1 MSRGKGTGSVHYDE
15 PRKRWKATIE
25 AGYTVRGTRRRITV
39 TAKTERDVLVRL
51 KAKEREILATGVP
64 PEGADPRKT
73 VRSFADGWIADQ
85 ERRLRPSAFVATR
98 SQVTRWVIPQIGQMR
113 LNRVTARDVEG
124 VSNAMISAGRAKS
137 SATRCHRELLRML
150 KDAKRGGHAVT
161 ASALLAKGPGL
172 GERTRDA
179 IPLDEVAAI
188 LASARSQPDGA
199 RWIIAFLLGL
209 RPGEA
214 LGLTWSAVDWKR
226 KILKVE
232 WQLQSLSYKE
242 KRNPAKGLRVP
253 DGYEYRQ
260 LVGRHCLVALKSKS
274 GSRNPPM
281 TPLIE
286 EALRAWQ
293 TQCPASEFDLVFPDE
308 NGLPRDDKEDRDAFR
323 RLLREAGVSHAKNSE
338 ARLYT
343 LYEARHTAA
352 TMLRANKTDDETLI
366 SILGHASILS
376 SKTYLHSDDDR
387 RRSALNGVEQ
397 QVRSQLSAS
406 P

>member
-1 MSRGKGTGSVHYDE
+1 MARGKGTGSVFYDE

-25 AGYTVRGTRRRITV
+25 AGYTARGTRRRITV
-39 TAKTERDVLVRL
+39 TAKTEREALVRL
-51 KAKEREILATGVP
+51 KAKEREILINGVP

-73 VRSFADGWIADQ
+73 VRSFAEDWIAKQ
-85 ERRLRPSAFVATR
+85 ERRLRPKTFVSTR
-98 SQVTRWVIPQIGQMR
+98 SQVTQWVIPQIGQMR
-113 LNRVTARDVEG
+113 LNRVTARDVES
-124 VSNAMISAGRAKS
+124 VSEAMLSAGGAKS

-150 KDAKRGGHAVT
+150 KDANRLGHAVP
-161 ASALLAKGPGL
+161 ASALLARGPGL
-172 GERTRDA
+172 GETTRDA
-179 IPLDEVAAI
+179 LPLDEVAAI
-188 LASARSQPDGA
+188 LALARCQPDGA
-199 RWIIAFLLGL
+199 RWMIAFLLGL
-209 RPGEA
+209 RPSEV

-242 KRNPAKGLRVP
+242 KRNPDKGFRVP
-253 DGYEYRQ
+253 DGYKYRQ
-260 LVGRHCLVALKSKS
+260 LVGCQCLVELKSKS
-274 GSRNPPM
+274 GSRKPPM

-286 EALRAWQ
+286 ETLRAWQ

-308 NGLPRDDKEDRDAFR
+308 NGLPRDDKKDRDAFR
-323 RLLREAGVSHAKNSE
+323 RLLREAGVSHARNSE
-338 ARLYT
+338 GRLYT